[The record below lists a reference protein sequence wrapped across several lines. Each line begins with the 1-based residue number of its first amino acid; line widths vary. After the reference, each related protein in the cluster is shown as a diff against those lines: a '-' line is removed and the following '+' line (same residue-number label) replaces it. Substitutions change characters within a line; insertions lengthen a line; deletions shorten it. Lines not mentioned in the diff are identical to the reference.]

1 MSDICEIRKIRGVHS
16 LTLSLIQVPPKRPG
30 VSRRQL
36 PGPGPVLGAHAEPGA
51 AADLMEVII
60 QAARLLADY
69 ELLAHSLQVL
79 PFQPPPTVSHASS
92 SRRKSW
98 DHPKPNPIPRQRQ
111 RSGLCTFPQI
121 PSTKTR
127 EVTLRG
133 GKKRRSRAKYPRPP
147 PADRCRGSADRRSP
161 SGRLSEGE
169 LRVRAR
175 TNIFKGAATFITLLV
190 LLVYAPV
197 SSAQETEAQAPPG
210 APKLDAGSWTLI
222 DANTGLYLAG
232 KDPDKRVSIASTT
245 KIMLALVAFDE
256 GVNLDDQVT
265 VSEDAASYAGSVY
278 SNVGL
283 YPYDRVSVRDLLT
296 AALVPSGTDADYALA
311 ENLGGG
317 SVDEFVGKMND
328 KAKELGLK
336 NTHFENPAGLD
347 ARGHYSSARDLAT
360 MTRAAME
367 YPVFADI
374 VDMEEATIKTQ
385 SREIEVFNTNN
396 LLYTY
401 PEATGVKTGTS
412 PEAGPSLVASAEEG
426 GESYIAVVLDARN
439 EQYRFEAA
447 QVALGYGFDN
457 FERRPLVREGKVYEE
472 APLPYRRE
480 ESVGLA
486 AAKEVAGPKGPG
498 LKVERRITEK
508 ELPLAARAGQE
519 FGTIEVLV
527 DG

>member
-1 MSDICEIRKIRGVHS
+1 MRRRIGLAKVGA
-16 LTLSLIQVPPKRPG
+16 TLVALALILV
-30 VSRRQL
+30 
-36 PGPGPVLGAHAEPGA
+36 PGA
-51 AADLMEVII
+51 NRA
-60 QAARLLADY
+60 
-69 ELLAHSLQVL
+69 
-79 PFQPPPTVSHASS
+79 VS
-92 SRRKSW
+92 
-98 DHPKPNPIPRQRQ
+98 
-111 RSGLCTFPQI
+111 
-121 PSTKTR
+121 
-127 EVTLRG
+127 
-133 GKKRRSRAKYPRPP
+133 
-147 PADRCRGSADRRSP
+147 
-161 SGRLSEGE
+161 
-169 LRVRAR
+169 
-175 TNIFKGAATFITLLV
+175 
-190 LLVYAPV
+190 
-197 SSAQETEAQAPPG
+197 QEEDAGVALD
-210 APKLDAGSWTLI
+210 APKLQAKAWALTDAK
-222 DANTGLYLAG
+222 TGLYLAG
-232 KDPDKRVSIASTT
+232 KNPDERLPIASTT
-245 KIMLALVAFDE
+245 KVMVALVALDE
-256 GVNLDDQVT
+256 GVDLDEEVVVPEEAERFVGFT
-265 VSEDAASYAGSVY
+265 Y

-283 YPYDRVSVRDLLT
+283 IAGERVSVRDLLV
-296 AALVPSGTDADYALA
+296 ASLVPSGTDAVYALA
-311 ENLGGG
+311 HHLGDG
-317 SVDEFVGKMND
+317 SVERFVEKMNA
-328 KAKELGLK
+328 KASEMGLQ
-336 NTHFENPAGLD
+336 NTHFEDPAGLD

-508 ELPLAARAGQE
+508 EPPPSARAGQE

-527 DG
+527 DKQTVGSSPLVTEKGYEEASLWDKARYAVEWPAGKVWGWLSSRVAAS